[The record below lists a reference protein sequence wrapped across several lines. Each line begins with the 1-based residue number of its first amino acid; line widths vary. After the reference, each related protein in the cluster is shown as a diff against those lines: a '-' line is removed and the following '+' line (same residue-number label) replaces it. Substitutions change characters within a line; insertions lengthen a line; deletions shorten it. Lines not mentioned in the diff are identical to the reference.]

1 MITKELHSY
10 FSSPIGYLVIVLF
23 LIFNGLFLF
32 VFKTDFNIFN
42 AGFADLNSFFY
53 LSPWLFVLL
62 IPALTM
68 RSFSDEIQAGTI
80 EILKTKPIS
89 DWQIVLSK
97 FLSSL
102 TLIFIMLLLSL
113 SYVYTVYQLG
123 NPIGNINFASTFGS
137 YLGLLLIA
145 SSFISIGLFTST
157 LSNNQIIAFLLAV
170 FVSFLLFYGFE
181 FISDFSNNAN
191 LLIKNLGMFEHF
203 TRISKGVIDT
213 RDLIYFGSLTTF
225 FLVLTRFKVERL

>member
-1 MITKELHSY
+1 MIKKELQSY

-23 LIFNGLFLF
+23 VIFNGLFLF
-32 VFKTDFNIFN
+32 VFKTDFNMLN

-89 DWQIVLSK
+89 NWQILLGK
-97 FLSSL
+97 FVSSL
-102 TLIFIMLLLSL
+102 MLILIMLLLSL
-113 SYVYTVYQLG
+113 IYVYTIYQLG
-123 NPIGNINFASTFGS
+123 NPIGNIDFASTFGA
-137 YLGLLLIA
+137 YLGLLLMA

-181 FISDFSNNAN
+181 FLSDFSNNFN
-191 LLIKNLGMFEHF
+191 LSIKKLGMYEHF
-203 TRISKGVIDT
+203 NSLSRGVIDT
-213 RDLIYFGSLTTF
+213 RDLIYFGSLTIF
-225 FLVLTRFKVERL
+225 FLVLTLFKVERL

>member
-1 MITKELHSY
+1 MIKKELQSY
-10 FSSPIGYLVIVLF
+10 FYSPIGYLVIALF
-23 LIFNGLFLF
+23 IIFNGLFLF
-32 VFKTDFNIFN
+32 VFKTDFNILN

-53 LSPWLFVLL
+53 LNPWLFIFL

-89 DWQIVLSK
+89 NWQIVLGK
-97 FLSSL
+97 FFSSL
-102 TLIFIMLLLSL
+102 TLILIMLLLSL
-113 SYVYTVYQLG
+113 IYVYTIYQLG
-123 NPIGNINFASTFGS
+123 NPIGNIDFASTFGA
-137 YLGLLLIA
+137 YLGLLLMA

-157 LSNNQIIAFLLAV
+157 LSNNQVIAFLLAV

-181 FISDFSNNAN
+181 FISDFSNNSN
-191 LLIKNLGMFEHF
+191 LFIKNLGIHEHF
-203 TRISKGVIDT
+203 KNISRGIIDT

-225 FLVLTRFKVERL
+225 FLILTYLKVERL